1 MLLHISSIH
10 VDRIKWK
17 AISHLEPIQSKE
29 IYSVQF
35 AENIKLNTIDEAQT
49 FAFHEVVYFCK
60 MEYFNLEGNEFAGSW
75 NVGLDPNIQA
85 WQNIWDTPMSPFTNM
100 V

>member
-1 MLLHISSIH
+1 MLLHISFIH
-10 VDRIKWK
+10 ADRTKWK

-49 FAFHEVVYFCK
+49 FTFHEVVYNCK
-60 MEYFNLEGNEFAGSW
+60 MEYFNPEGNEFAGSW
-75 NVGLDPNIQA
+75 NVGLGPNIQA
-85 WQNIWDTPMSPFTNM
+85 YKT
-100 V
+100 